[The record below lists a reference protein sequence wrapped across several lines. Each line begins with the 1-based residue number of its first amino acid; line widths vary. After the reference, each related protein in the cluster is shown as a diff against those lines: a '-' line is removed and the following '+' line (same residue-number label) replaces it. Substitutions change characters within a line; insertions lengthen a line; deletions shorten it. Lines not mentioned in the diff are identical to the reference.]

1 MKLQEG
7 APDAGVLREIA
18 LVKGERRREDKA
30 AGELYK
36 NMMAKV
42 VAIDDDR
49 EDDGDDRR
57 DGHDRRRDGGRE
69 PTASAKTSETSE
81 AATRGPTGVSAAV
94 VAFILHGER
103 IDKVF
108 RRLGDAAAGLL
119 LMIEESW

>member
-49 EDDGDDRR
+49 EDDGDR

-69 PTASAKTSETSE
+69 PTASAKTSET
-81 AATRGPTGVSAAV
+81 ATRGPTGVSAAV
-94 VAFILHGER
+94 VTFILQLWTVLLGL
-103 IDKVF
+103 F
-108 RRLGDAAAGLL
+108 RGPSRR
-119 LMIEESW
+119 